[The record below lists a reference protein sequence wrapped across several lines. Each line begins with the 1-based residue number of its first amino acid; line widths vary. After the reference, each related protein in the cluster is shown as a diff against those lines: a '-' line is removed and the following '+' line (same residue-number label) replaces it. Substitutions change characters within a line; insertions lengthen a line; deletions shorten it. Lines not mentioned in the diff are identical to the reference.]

1 MPRRSR
7 GAPAKDQRHK
17 RILAA
22 LATDPTVRISAL
34 AADFGVSGETVRRDI
49 EELSRRGEVR
59 RTYGG
64 ASITHA
70 GVQPELSSRERMAV
84 AERARIGV
92 AAAATVMPGEVL
104 MVDAGSTTAHFARAL
119 AARAIPVTVLT
130 NSHAVAAELGGKV
143 GVRVVFCPGEFDAAE
158 RAVYGAETDA
168 FLRRFNADTAVIGAT
183 GLSPEGPTD
192 AESRASWVKRAMIG
206 RAARRVLLA
215 DSGKFGRTSIER
227 ICGWDGLTDLVT
239 DTPPP
244 PDLDA
249 ALRRAGVR
257 VDIAGVV

>member
-7 GAPAKDQRHK
+7 GAPAKDQRHQ

-34 AADFGVSGETVRRDI
+34 AAEFGVSGETVRRDI

-84 AERARIGV
+84 AERARIG
-92 AAAATVMPGEVL
+92 AAAAAMVEPGEVL

-130 NSHAVAAELGGKV
+130 NSHAVAAELGGRP
-143 GVRVVFCPGEFDAAE
+143 GVRVVACPGDFDAAE
-158 RAVYGAETDA
+158 RAAYGAETDA

-183 GLSPEGPTD
+183 GLSLEGPTD
-192 AESRASWVKRAMIG
+192 AESRASWVKRAMID
-206 RAARRVLLA
+206 RATRRVLLA

-239 DTPPP
+239 DAAPPA
-244 PDLDA
+244 DLDA

-257 VDIAGVV
+257 LAVALGV

>member
-7 GAPAKDQRHK
+7 GAPAKDQRHQ

-34 AADFGVSGETVRRDI
+34 AAEFGVSGETVRRDI

-84 AERARIGV
+84 AERARIG
-92 AAAATVMPGEVL
+92 AAAAAMVEPGEVL

-130 NSHAVAAELGGKV
+130 NSHAVAAELGGRP
-143 GVRVVFCPGEFDAAE
+143 GVRVVACPGDFDAAE
-158 RAVYGAETDA
+158 RAAYGAETDA

-183 GLSPEGPTD
+183 GLSIEGPTD
-192 AESRASWVKRAMIG
+192 AESRASWVKRAMID
-206 RAARRVLLA
+206 RATRRVLLA

-239 DTPPP
+239 DAAPPA
-244 PDLDA
+244 DLDA

-257 VDIAGVV
+257 LAVALGV